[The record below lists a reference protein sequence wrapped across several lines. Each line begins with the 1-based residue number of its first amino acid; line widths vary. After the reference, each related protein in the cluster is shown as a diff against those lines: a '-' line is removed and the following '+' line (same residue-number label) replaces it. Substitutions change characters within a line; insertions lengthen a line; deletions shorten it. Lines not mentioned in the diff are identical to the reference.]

1 LRENKIKK
9 LVVLSL
15 VTVTAMTATACTQ
28 QANSTE
34 EGRQWLAGDHH
45 IHSEFSGG
53 WDTTTNP
60 PTFIKAGDAKYPI
73 SRNAENAKKYGLEW
87 MVSTDHGGPLHSK
100 INLEQAYP
108 AILESRKAVPE
119 VLQFYGME
127 FDTPKADHT
136 SLIIPKSNDES
147 QKLYGIESKFP
158 KREPWP
164 EDKSWDSEQK
174 MIDALT
180 YMKGLQEPPVMFNNH
195 PARSAK
201 DKGVWGD
208 DTPQEFRSWNDTAP
222 NVAIGFEGAPGHQ
235 AGGLNKDGSSNPKG
249 SRGGYGNSPT
259 MGGYDQM
266 TAVVGGLWDSMLG
279 EGRHWWI
286 TATSDSHVNYTDG
299 GSDFWPGQYSKTYVK
314 AQKDYKDILEQLRNG
329 HVFNVTGDLINEL
342 DVSVQQAKSS
352 WKFWEKGK
360 SSAFIGDTLNMDKKG
375 SDATV
380 TIRFRDPNTQNAHGD
395 NPAVK
400 RVDLIMGE
408 VTEKVSDPATAS
420 NPTTKVIAR
429 FDESQWKKD
438 GEFTT
443 ITYNLKDIQKNSY
456 IRVRGTS
463 TGEQEPSDDPKGED
477 PWKDLW
483 FYSNPI
489 FIKVQ

>member
-1 LRENKIKK
+1 VI
-9 LVVLSL
+9 
-15 VTVTAMTATACTQ
+15 AATAIGATGCTKPV
-28 QANSTE
+28 NSSQD
-34 EGRQWLAGDHH
+34 GRQWLAGDHH

-53 WDTTTNP
+53 WDNTTNP

-73 SRNAENAKKYGLEW
+73 MRNAESAKKYGLQW
-87 MVSTDHGGPLHSK
+87 IVSTDHGGPLHSK

-108 AILESRKAVPE
+108 AVLEARKAFPDL
-119 VLQFYGME
+119 LQYYGME
-127 FDTPKADHT
+127 FDTPAADHT
-136 SLIIPKSNDES
+136 SLIIPKSDDEA

-158 KREPWP
+158 KREAFP
-164 EDKSWDSEQK
+164 EDKSWDTEQK
-174 MIDALT
+174 MMDALN
-180 YMKGLQEPPVMFNNH
+180 YMKDLQEPPVMFNNH

-201 DKGVWGD
+201 DKAVWGED
-208 DTPQEFRSWNDTAP
+208 SPQEFRNWNDAAP

-249 SRGGYGNSPT
+249 ARGGYGNFPT

-299 GSDFWPGQYSKTYVK
+299 GSDFHPGQYSKTYVN
-314 AQKDYKDILEQLRNG
+314 AQKDYKDILAQMRNG
-329 HVFNVTGDLINEL
+329 HIFNVTGDLINQL
-342 DVSVQQAKSS
+342 DVTAQQVKPS
-352 WKFWEKGK
+352 WQFWDKG
-360 SSAFIGDTLNMDKKG
+360 SPAAIGDTLSVDKKG
-375 SDATV
+375 SDVTV
-380 TIRFRDPNTQNAHGD
+380 TVRFRDPDAKNVNGD
-395 NPAVK
+395 NPTVK

-408 VTEKVSDPATAS
+408 VTGKVSDKSIAT
-420 NPTTKVIAR
+420 NPTTKVVER
-429 FDESQWKKD
+429 FDESKWKKE
-438 GEFTT
+438 GEYST
-443 ITYNLKDIQKNSY
+443 ITYTLKDVQKSSY

-463 TGEQEPSDDPKGED
+463 TGELEPSEDPKGED

-489 FIKVQ
+489 FIKIP